1 LKGAEKMDYIT
12 IADIDGKG
20 YYQLN
25 KNLFNNQYYQK
36 KTKKIKTIKNKKIEV
51 TTVKDNLSDTSKILY
66 SILCDQLRRS
76 LENGWWDELKRVYVK
91 FSIEK
96 LATILNKSKD
106 TIVTCKKELEE
117 NALIKI
123 KDGGIGRADVFYIG
137 KVKDRP
143 VEDIEIE
150 LLDQTVSS
158 KDNFNEPVESFDQ
171 SKTSGKPVENVD
183 SKPVENVDSINLLYK
198 TNNKTSSSEEVR
210 RSSYN
215 FLNKFELQSATKMFI
230 RKNVHD
236 LTEDLFVET
245 YNKVKKELETGKIK
259 DFEAVLYK
267 ALKGE
272 WAFSKAIKDEVPT
285 TEKIKKRV
293 MKLYNYWVDSPYSPK
308 ERLEKF
314 NKDTVNY
321 PNEIVEEYKNKLI
334 KFLKENGELIE

>member
-1 LKGAEKMDYIT
+1 MDYIT

-183 SKPVENVDSINLLYK
+183 SKLVENVDSINLLYK

-230 RKNVHD
+230 RKNIHN
-236 LTEDLFVET
+236 LTEELFIET

-259 DFEAVLYK
+259 DFEAALYK

-272 WAFSKAIKDEVPT
+272 WAFSKAIKDGIPT
-285 TEKIKKRV
+285 TEEIRKRV

-308 ERLEKF
+308 ETLEKF
-314 NKDTVNY
+314 NKDTANY
-321 PNEIVEEYKNKLI
+321 PDEIVEEYKNKLI
-334 KFLKENGELIE
+334 EFLKKNEELIE

>member
-1 LKGAEKMDYIT
+1 MDYIT

-51 TTVKDNLSDTSKILY
+51 TTVKDTLSDTSKILY

-76 LENGWWDELKRVYVK
+76 LENGWWDEHKRVYVK

-96 LATILNKSKD
+96 LAVLLNKSKD
-106 TIVTCKKELEE
+106 TIVACKKELEE

-123 KDGGIGRADVFYIG
+123 KDNGIGRADVFYIG
-137 KVKDRP
+137 KVKGRP
-143 VEDIEIE
+143 VEDIEFE
-150 LLDQTVSS
+150 LIDQTLSL
-158 KDNFNEPVESFDQ
+158 KDNFDEPVESFDW

-293 MKLYNYWVDSPYSPK
+293 MKLYNYWVDSPYSAK

>member
-1 LKGAEKMDYIT
+1 MDYIT

-137 KVKDRP
+137 KVKGRP
-143 VEDIEIE
+143 VEDIEFE
-150 LLDQTVSS
+150 LIDQTLSL
-158 KDNFNEPVESFDQ
+158 KDNFDEPVESFDW

-334 KFLKENGELIE
+334 EFLKENKELIE

>member
-1 LKGAEKMDYIT
+1 MDYIT

-171 SKTSGKPVENVD
+171 SKVSTSRK
-183 SKPVENVDSINLLYK
+183 LLVNQSRMS
-198 TNNKTSSSEEVR
+198 TRNQSKTST
-210 RSSYN
+210 
-215 FLNKFELQSATKMFI
+215 L
-230 RKNVHD
+230 
-236 LTEDLFVET
+236 LT
-245 YNKVKKELETGKIK
+245 YYIK
-259 DFEAVLYK
+259 LI
-267 ALKGE
+267 
-272 WAFSKAIKDEVPT
+272 IK
-285 TEKIKKRV
+285 
-293 MKLYNYWVDSPYSPK
+293 LLL
-308 ERLEKF
+308 LEKQE
-314 NKDTVNY
+314 
-321 PNEIVEEYKNKLI
+321 EILMN
-334 KFLKENGELIE
+334 F

>member
-1 LKGAEKMDYIT
+1 MDYIT

-183 SKPVENVDSINLLYK
+183 SKPVENVDPINLLYK
-198 TNNKTSSSEEVR
+198 TNNKTSSSGEAR
-210 RSSYN
+210 RNSYE
-215 FLNKFELQSATKMFI
+215 FLNKFELQPATKMFI
-230 RKNVHD
+230 RKNIHD

-285 TEKIKKRV
+285 TEKIRKRV

-308 ERLEKF
+308 ETLEKF
-314 NKDTVNY
+314 NKDTANY
-321 PNEIVEEYKNKLI
+321 PDEIVEEYKNKLI
-334 KFLKENGELIE
+334 KFLKENEELIE

>member
-1 LKGAEKMDYIT
+1 MDYIT

-321 PNEIVEEYKNKLI
+321 PNKIVEEYKNKLI

>member
-1 LKGAEKMDYIT
+1 MDYIT

-25 KNLFNNQYYQK
+25 KNLFNNQHYQK
-36 KTKKIKTIKNKKIEV
+36 KIKKIKTIKNKKIEV
-51 TTVKDNLSDTSKILY
+51 TTTRDTLSDTSKILY

-76 LENGWWDELKRVYVK
+76 LENGWWDEHKRVYVK

-123 KDGGIGRADVFYIG
+123 KDDGIGKADVFYIG
-137 KVKDRP
+137 KVKGRP

-150 LLDQTVSS
+150 LLDQTVPL
-158 KDNFNEPVESFDQ
+158 KDNFNEPVETFDW

-198 TNNKTSSSEEVR
+198 TNNKTSSGEVR
-210 RSSYN
+210 RSSYE
-215 FLNKFELQSATKMFI
+215 FLNKFELQAATKMFI
-230 RKNVHD
+230 RKNIND
-236 LTEDLFVET
+236 LTEDLFVQT

-272 WAFSKAIKDEVPT
+272 WAFSKTKKDGVPT
-285 TEKIKKRV
+285 TEEIRKRV
-293 MKLYNYWVDSPYSPK
+293 IKLYNYWVDSPYSSK
-308 ERLEKF
+308 ETLENF
-314 NKDTVNY
+314 NKDTANL
-321 PNEIVEEYKNKLI
+321 PIEIVEEYKNKLI
-334 KFLKENGELIE
+334 ESLKKNEELIE

>member
-1 LKGAEKMDYIT
+1 MDYIT

-25 KNLFNNQYYQK
+25 KNLFNNQHYQK
-36 KTKKIKTIKNKKIEV
+36 KIKKIKTIKNKQVEV
-51 TTVKDNLSDTSKILY
+51 ITIKDNLSDTSKILY

-76 LENGWWDELKRVYVK
+76 LESGWWDEHKRVYVK

-96 LATILNKSKD
+96 LANLLNKSKD
-106 TIVTCKKELEE
+106 TIVTCKKELEK

-123 KDGGIGRADVFYIG
+123 KDDGIGRADVFYIG
-137 KVKDRP
+137 KVKGRP
-143 VEDIEIE
+143 IENIE
-150 LLDQTVSS
+150 FELIDQTLSL
-158 KDNFNEPVESFDQ
+158 KDNFNKPVESFDW

-183 SKPVENVDSINLLYK
+183 SEPVENVDSINLLYK
-198 TNNKTSSSEEVR
+198 TNNKTSSSGEAR
-210 RSSYN
+210 RNSYE
-215 FLNKFELQSATKMFI
+215 FLNKFELQPATKMFI
-230 RKNVHD
+230 RKNIHD

-293 MKLYNYWVDSPYSPK
+293 MKLYNYWVDSPYSSK

>member
-1 LKGAEKMDYIT
+1 MDYIT

-293 MKLYNYWVDSPYSPK
+293 MKLYNYWVDSPYSAK

>member
-1 LKGAEKMDYIT
+1 MDYIT

-25 KNLFNNQYYQK
+25 KNLFNNQHYQK
-36 KTKKIKTIKNKKIEV
+36 KIKKIKTIKNKKIEV

-230 RKNVHD
+230 RKNIHN
-236 LTEDLFVET
+236 LTEELFIET

-259 DFEAVLYK
+259 DFEAALYK

>member
-1 LKGAEKMDYIT
+1 MDYIT

-25 KNLFNNQYYQK
+25 KNLFNNQHYQK
-36 KTKKIKTIKNKKIEV
+36 KIKKIKTIKNKKIEV

-230 RKNVHD
+230 RKNIHN
-236 LTEDLFVET
+236 LTEELFIET

-259 DFEAVLYK
+259 DFEAALYK

-334 KFLKENGELIE
+334 KFLEENGELIE

>member
-1 LKGAEKMDYIT
+1 MDYIT

-25 KNLFNNQYYQK
+25 KNLFNNQHYQK
-36 KTKKIKTIKNKKIEV
+36 KIKKIKTIKNKKVEV
-51 TTVKDNLSDTSKILY
+51 ATIKDNLSDTSKILY

-76 LENGWWDELKRVYVK
+76 LENGWWDEHKRVYVK

-96 LATILNKSKD
+96 LAVLLNKSKD
-106 TIVTCKKELEE
+106 TIVACKKELEE

-123 KDGGIGRADVFYIG
+123 KDDGIGRADVFYIG
-137 KVKDRP
+137 KVKGRP

-150 LLDQTVSS
+150 LLDQTLSL
-158 KDNFNEPVESFDQ
+158 KDNFDEPVENVDW

-183 SKPVENVDSINLLYK
+183 SEPVENVDPINLLYK
-198 TNNKTSSSEEVR
+198 PNNKTSSSGEAR
-210 RSSYN
+210 RSSYE
-215 FLNKFELQSATKMFI
+215 FLNKFELQNATKMFI
-230 RKNVHD
+230 RKNIHD

-272 WAFSKAIKDEVPT
+272 WAFSKATREEVPT
-285 TEKIKKRV
+285 SEETRKKIIKIC
-293 MKLYNYWVDSPYSPK
+293 NYWIDSPYSAN
-308 ERLEKF
+308 EKIDNF
-314 NKDTVNY
+314 IKDAEGL
-321 PNEIVEEYKNKLI
+321 PFEIIEEYKNKLI
-334 KFLKENGELIE
+334 EFLKKNEELIE

>member
-1 LKGAEKMDYIT
+1 MDYIT

-25 KNLFNNQYYQK
+25 KNLFNNQHYQQK
-36 KTKKIKTIKNKKIEV
+36 IKKIKTIKNKKVEV
-51 TTVKDNLSDTSKILY
+51 ITIKDKLSDTSKILY

-76 LENGWWDELKRVYVK
+76 LVNGWWDEFKRVYVK

-123 KDGGIGRADVFYIG
+123 KDDGIGRADVFYIG
-137 KVKDRP
+137 KVRDRP
-143 VEDIEIE
+143 VEDIEFE
-150 LLDQTVSS
+150 LIDQTSS
-158 KDNFNEPVESFDQ
+158 LKDNFNEPVESFDW

-183 SKPVENVDSINLLYK
+183 SKPVENFDSINLLYK

>member
-1 LKGAEKMDYIT
+1 MDYIT

-25 KNLFNNQYYQK
+25 KNLFNNQHYQK
-36 KTKKIKTIKNKKIEV
+36 KIKKIKTIKNKQIEV

-293 MKLYNYWVDSPYSPK
+293 MKLYNYWVDSPYSAK

>member
-1 LKGAEKMDYIT
+1 MDYIT

-25 KNLFNNQYYQK
+25 KNLFNNQHYQK
-36 KTKKIKTIKNKKIEV
+36 KIKKIKTIKNKQVEV
-51 TTVKDNLSDTSKILY
+51 ITIKDNLSDTSKILY

-76 LENGWWDELKRVYVK
+76 LESGWWDEHKRVYVK

-96 LATILNKSKD
+96 LAVLLNKSKD
-106 TIVTCKKELEE
+106 TIVACKKELEE

-123 KDGGIGRADVFYIG
+123 KDNGIGRADVFYIG
-137 KVKDRP
+137 KVKGRP
-143 VEDIEIE
+143 VEDIEFE
-150 LLDQTVSS
+150 LIDQTLSL
-158 KDNFNEPVESFDQ
+158 KDNFDEPVESFDW

-198 TNNKTSSSEEVR
+198 TNNKTSSSEKVR

-230 RKNVHD
+230 RKNIHD
-236 LTEDLFVET
+236 LTEDLFVKT

-285 TEKIKKRV
+285 AEKIRKRV

-308 ERLEKF
+308 ETLEKF
-314 NKDTVNY
+314 NKDTANY
-321 PNEIVEEYKNKLI
+321 PDEIVEEYKNKLI
-334 KFLKENGELIE
+334 EFLKENKELIE

>member
-1 LKGAEKMDYIT
+1 MDYIT

-123 KDGGIGRADVFYIG
+123 KDGRIGRADVFYIG

-183 SKPVENVDSINLLYK
+183 SKLVENVDSINLLYK

-230 RKNVHD
+230 RKNIHN
-236 LTEDLFVET
+236 LTEELFIET

-259 DFEAVLYK
+259 DFEAALYK

-285 TEKIKKRV
+285 TEKIRKRV

-308 ERLEKF
+308 ETLEKF
-314 NKDTVNY
+314 NKDTANY
-321 PNEIVEEYKNKLI
+321 PDEIVEEYKNKLI

>member
-1 LKGAEKMDYIT
+1 MDYIT

-25 KNLFNNQYYQK
+25 KNLFNNQHYQQK
-36 KTKKIKTIKNKKIEV
+36 IKKIKTIKNKKVEV
-51 TTVKDNLSDTSKILY
+51 ITIKDKLSDTSKILY

-76 LENGWWDELKRVYVK
+76 LVNGWWDEFKRVYVK

-123 KDGGIGRADVFYIG
+123 KDDGIGRADVFYIG
-137 KVKDRP
+137 KVRDRP
-143 VEDIEIE
+143 VEDIEFE
-150 LLDQTVSS
+150 LIDQTSS
-158 KDNFNEPVESFDQ
+158 LKDNFNEPVESFDW

-183 SKPVENVDSINLLYK
+183 SKPVENFDSINLLYK
-198 TNNKTSSSEEVR
+198 TNNKTSSSGEAR
-210 RSSYN
+210 RNSYE
-215 FLNKFELQSATKMFI
+215 FLNNFELQPATKMFI
-230 RKNVHD
+230 RKNIND

-272 WAFSKAIKDEVPT
+272 WAFSKAIKDEVLT
-285 TEKIKKRV
+285 TEKIRKRV
-293 MKLYNYWVDSPYSPK
+293 IKLYNYWVDSPYSPK

>member
-1 LKGAEKMDYIT
+1 MDYIT

-230 RKNVHD
+230 RKNIHD

-293 MKLYNYWVDSPYSPK
+293 MKLYNYWVDSPYSAK

>member
-1 LKGAEKMDYIT
+1 MDYIT

-25 KNLFNNQYYQK
+25 KNLFNNQHYQK
-36 KTKKIKTIKNKKIEV
+36 KIKKIKTIKNKQIEV

-66 SILCDQLRRS
+66 SILCNQLRRS
-76 LENGWWDELKRVYVK
+76 LENGWWDEFKRVYVK

-123 KDGGIGRADVFYIG
+123 KDDGIGKADVFYIG
-137 KVKDRP
+137 KVKGRP

-150 LLDQTVSS
+150 LLDQTAPL
-158 KDNFNEPVESFDQ
+158 KDNFNEPVENVDW

-183 SKPVENVDSINLLYK
+183 SKPVENVDPINLLYK
-198 TNNKTSSSEEVR
+198 PNNKTSSSGEAR
-210 RSSYN
+210 RSSYE
-215 FLNKFELQSATKMFI
+215 FLNKFELQAATKMFI
-230 RKNVHD
+230 GKNICD

-245 YNKVKKELETGKIK
+245 YNKVKKDFKTGKIK

-272 WAFSKAIKDEVPT
+272 WAFSKTIKDEVPT
-285 TEKIKKRV
+285 AEETRKKV

-308 ERLEKF
+308 EILEKF
-314 NKDTVNY
+314 SKDTANL
-321 PNEIVEEYKNKLI
+321 PNEIVDEYKNKLI
-334 KFLKENGELIE
+334 EYLKNKELSNE

>member
-1 LKGAEKMDYIT
+1 MDYIT

-25 KNLFNNQYYQK
+25 KNLFNNQHYQK
-36 KTKKIKTIKNKKIEV
+36 KIKKIKTIKNKQVEV
-51 TTVKDNLSDTSKILY
+51 ITIKDNLSDTSKILY

-76 LENGWWDELKRVYVK
+76 LENGWWDEHKRVYVK

-96 LATILNKSKD
+96 LANLLNKSKD

-123 KDGGIGRADVFYIG
+123 KDDGIGRADVFYIG
-137 KVKDRP
+137 KVKGRP
-143 VEDIEIE
+143 IEDIEFE
-150 LLDQTVSS
+150 LIDQTLSL
-158 KDNFNEPVESFDQ
+158 KDNFNKPVESFDW

-183 SKPVENVDSINLLYK
+183 SEPVENVDFINLLYK
-198 TNNKTSSSEEVR
+198 TNNKTSSSEKVR

-215 FLNKFELQSATKMFI
+215 FLNKFKLQSATKMFI
-230 RKNVHD
+230 RKNIHD

-272 WAFSKAIKDEVPT
+272 WAFSKAVKDEVPT
-285 TEKIKKRV
+285 TEKIRKRV

-308 ERLEKF
+308 ETLEKF
-314 NKDTVNY
+314 NKDTANY
-321 PNEIVEEYKNKLI
+321 PDEIVEEYKNKLI

>member
-1 LKGAEKMDYIT
+1 MDYIT

-230 RKNVHD
+230 RKNIHD

>member
-1 LKGAEKMDYIT
+1 MDYIT

-230 RKNVHD
+230 RKNIHD

-285 TEKIKKRV
+285 TEKIRKRV
-293 MKLYNYWVDSPYSPK
+293 MKLYNYWVDSPYSAK

>member
-1 LKGAEKMDYIT
+1 MDYIT

-36 KTKKIKTIKNKKIEV
+36 KIKKIKTIKNKKVEI
-51 TTVKDNLSDTSKILY
+51 TTVKDTLSDTSKILY

-76 LENGWWDELKRVYVK
+76 LENGWWDEHKRVYVK

-96 LATILNKSKD
+96 LAVLLNKSKD
-106 TIVTCKKELEE
+106 TIVACKKELEE

-123 KDGGIGRADVFYIG
+123 KDNGIGRADVFYIG
-137 KVKDRP
+137 KVKGRP
-143 VEDIEIE
+143 VEDIEFE
-150 LLDQTVSS
+150 LIDQTLPL
-158 KDNFNEPVESFDQ
+158 KDNFDEPVESFDW

-183 SKPVENVDSINLLYK
+183 SEPVENVDPINLLYK
-198 TNNKTSSSEEVR
+198 TNNKTSSSEKVR

-230 RKNVHD
+230 RKNIHD
-236 LTEDLFVET
+236 PTEDLFVET

-272 WAFSKAIKDEVPT
+272 WAFSKAVKDEVPT
-285 TEKIKKRV
+285 TEKIRKRV

-308 ERLEKF
+308 ETLEKF
-314 NKDTVNY
+314 NKDTANY
-321 PNEIVEEYKNKLI
+321 PDEIVEEYKNKLI

>member
-1 LKGAEKMDYIT
+1 MDYIT

-25 KNLFNNQYYQK
+25 KNLFNNQHYQK
-36 KTKKIKTIKNKKIEV
+36 KIKKIKTIKNKQVEV
-51 TTVKDNLSDTSKILY
+51 ITIKDNLSDTSKILY

-76 LENGWWDELKRVYVK
+76 LESGWWDEHKRVYVK

-96 LATILNKSKD
+96 LANLLNKSKD

-123 KDGGIGRADVFYIG
+123 KDDGIGRADVFYIG
-137 KVKDRP
+137 KVKGRP
-143 VEDIEIE
+143 IEDIEFE
-150 LLDQTVSS
+150 LIDQTLSL
-158 KDNFNEPVESFDQ
+158 KDNFNKPVETFDW

-183 SKPVENVDSINLLYK
+183 SEPVENVDSINLLYK
-198 TNNKTSSSEEVR
+198 TNNKTSSSGKAR
-210 RSSYN
+210 RNSYE

-230 RKNVHD
+230 RKNIHD

-272 WAFSKAIKDEVPT
+272 WAFSKAVKDEVPT
-285 TEKIKKRV
+285 TEKIRKRV

-308 ERLEKF
+308 EKLEKF
-314 NKDTVNY
+314 NKDTANY

>member
-1 LKGAEKMDYIT
+1 MDYIT

-171 SKTSGKPVENVD
+171 SRMSTRNQSKTST
-183 SKPVENVDSINLLYK
+183 LL
-198 TNNKTSSSEEVR
+198 
-210 RSSYN
+210 
-215 FLNKFELQSATKMFI
+215 
-230 RKNVHD
+230 
-236 LTEDLFVET
+236 T
-245 YNKVKKELETGKIK
+245 YYIK
-259 DFEAVLYK
+259 LI
-267 ALKGE
+267 
-272 WAFSKAIKDEVPT
+272 IK
-285 TEKIKKRV
+285 
-293 MKLYNYWVDSPYSPK
+293 LLL
-308 ERLEKF
+308 LEKQE
-314 NKDTVNY
+314 
-321 PNEIVEEYKNKLI
+321 EILMN
-334 KFLKENGELIE
+334 F

>member
-1 LKGAEKMDYIT
+1 MDYIT

-36 KTKKIKTIKNKKIEV
+36 KTKKIKTIKNKKVEV
-51 TTVKDNLSDTSKILY
+51 TTVKDTLSDTSKILY

-76 LENGWWDELKRVYVK
+76 LENGWWDEHKRVYVK

-96 LATILNKSKD
+96 LAVLLNKSKD
-106 TIVTCKKELEE
+106 TIVACKKELEK

-123 KDGGIGRADVFYIG
+123 KDNGIGRADVFYIG
-137 KVKDRP
+137 KVKGRP
-143 VEDIEIE
+143 VEDIEFE
-150 LLDQTVSS
+150 LIDQTLSL
-158 KDNFNEPVESFDQ
+158 KDNFDESVESFDW

-183 SKPVENVDSINLLYK
+183 SKPVENVDPINLLYK
-198 TNNKTSSSEEVR
+198 TNNKTSSSGEAR
-210 RSSYN
+210 RNSYE
-215 FLNKFELQSATKMFI
+215 FLNKFELQPATKMFI
-230 RKNVHD
+230 RKNIHN

-245 YNKVKKELETGKIK
+245 YDKVKKELETGKIK

-267 ALKGE
+267 ALRGE
-272 WAFSKAIKDEVPT
+272 WAFSKAVKDEVPT
-285 TEKIKKRV
+285 TEKIRKRV

-308 ERLEKF
+308 EKLEKF
-314 NKDTVNY
+314 NKDTANY

>member
-1 LKGAEKMDYIT
+1 MDYIT

-25 KNLFNNQYYQK
+25 KNLFNNQHYQK
-36 KTKKIKTIKNKKIEV
+36 KIKKIKTIKNKQVEV
-51 TTVKDNLSDTSKILY
+51 ITIKDNLSDTSKILY

-76 LENGWWDELKRVYVK
+76 LESGWWDEHKRVYVK

-96 LATILNKSKD
+96 LANLLNKSKD

-123 KDGGIGRADVFYIG
+123 KDDGIGRADVFYIG
-137 KVKDRP
+137 KVKGRP
-143 VEDIEIE
+143 IEDIEFE
-150 LLDQTVSS
+150 LIDQTLSL
-158 KDNFNEPVESFDQ
+158 KDNFNKPVETFDW

-183 SKPVENVDSINLLYK
+183 SEPVENVDSINLLYK

-285 TEKIKKRV
+285 TEKIRKRV

-308 ERLEKF
+308 ETLEKF
-314 NKDTVNY
+314 NKDTANY

>member
-1 LKGAEKMDYIT
+1 MDYIT

-25 KNLFNNQYYQK
+25 KNLFNNQHYQK
-36 KTKKIKTIKNKKIEV
+36 KIKKIKTIKNKKIEV

-123 KDGGIGRADVFYIG
+123 KDDGIGRADVFYIG
-137 KVKDRP
+137 KVKGRP
-143 VEDIEIE
+143 IEDIEFE
-150 LLDQTVSS
+150 LIDQTLSL
-158 KDNFNEPVESFDQ
+158 KDNFNKPVETFDQ

-215 FLNKFELQSATKMFI
+215 FLNKFELQSATKIFI
-230 RKNVHD
+230 RKNIHD

-272 WAFSKAIKDEVPT
+272 WAFSKAVKDEVPT
-285 TEKIKKRV
+285 TEKIRKRV

-308 ERLEKF
+308 ETLEKF
-314 NKDTVNY
+314 NKDTANY
-321 PNEIVEEYKNKLI
+321 PDEIVEEYKNKLI

>member
-1 LKGAEKMDYIT
+1 MDYIT

-25 KNLFNNQYYQK
+25 KNLFNNQHYQK
-36 KTKKIKTIKNKKIEV
+36 KIKKIKTIKNKKIEV

-123 KDGGIGRADVFYIG
+123 KDDGIGRADVFYIG
-137 KVKDRP
+137 KVKGRP
-143 VEDIEIE
+143 IEDIEFE
-150 LLDQTVSS
+150 LIDQTLSL
-158 KDNFNEPVESFDQ
+158 KDNFNKPVETFDQ

-230 RKNVHD
+230 RKNIHD

-293 MKLYNYWVDSPYSPK
+293 MKLYNYWVDSPYSAK

-314 NKDTVNY
+314 NKDTANY
-321 PNEIVEEYKNKLI
+321 PDEIVEEYKNKLI

>member
-1 LKGAEKMDYIT
+1 MDYIT

-25 KNLFNNQYYQK
+25 KNLFNNQHYQK
-36 KTKKIKTIKNKKIEV
+36 KIKKIKTIKNKQVEV
-51 TTVKDNLSDTSKILY
+51 ITIKDNLSDTSKILY

-76 LENGWWDELKRVYVK
+76 LESGWWDEHKRVYVK

-96 LATILNKSKD
+96 LANLLNKSKD
-106 TIVTCKKELEE
+106 TIVTCKKELEK

-123 KDGGIGRADVFYIG
+123 KDDGIGRADVFYIG
-137 KVKDRP
+137 KVKGRP
-143 VEDIEIE
+143 IEDIEFE
-150 LLDQTVSS
+150 LIDQTLSL
-158 KDNFNEPVESFDQ
+158 KDNFNKPVESFDW

-183 SKPVENVDSINLLYK
+183 SEPVENVDSINLLYK
-198 TNNKTSSSEEVR
+198 TNNKTSSSGEAR
-210 RSSYN
+210 RNSYE
-215 FLNKFELQSATKMFI
+215 FLNKFELQPATKMFI
-230 RKNVHD
+230 RKNIHD

-293 MKLYNYWVDSPYSPK
+293 MKLYNYWVDSPYSSK

>member
-1 LKGAEKMDYIT
+1 MLKQDYLLRQVESL
-12 IADIDGKG
+12 AMSLSK
-20 YYQLN
+20 LFFN
-25 KNLFNNQYYQK
+25 KDMVQYK
-36 KTKKIKTIKNKKIEV
+36 LEE
-51 TTVKDNLSDTSKILY
+51 KDNLSDTSKILY

-321 PNEIVEEYKNKLI
+321 PNKIVEEYKNKLI

>member
-1 LKGAEKMDYIT
+1 MDYIT

-25 KNLFNNQYYQK
+25 KNLFNNQHYQK
-36 KTKKIKTIKNKKIEV
+36 KIKKIKTIKNKQIEV

-76 LENGWWDELKRVYVK
+76 LENGWWDEFKRVYVK

-123 KDGGIGRADVFYIG
+123 KDDGIGKADVFYIG
-137 KVKDRP
+137 KVKGRP

-150 LLDQTVSS
+150 LLDQTVPL
-158 KDNFNEPVESFDQ
+158 KDNFNEPVETFDW

-183 SKPVENVDSINLLYK
+183 SKPVENVDPINLLYK
-198 TNNKTSSSEEVR
+198 PNNKTSSSGEAR
-210 RSSYN
+210 RSSYE
-215 FLNKFELQSATKMFI
+215 FLNKFELQAATKMFI
-230 RKNVHD
+230 RKSIHD

-245 YNKVKKELETGKIK
+245 YNKVKKEFETGKIK

-272 WAFSKAIKDEVPT
+272 WAFSKVIKDEAPT
-285 TEKIKKRV
+285 LEEMRKKTIKIC
-293 MKLYNYWVDSPYSPK
+293 NYWIDSPYTDK
-308 ERLEKF
+308 EKIENFL
-314 NKDTVNY
+314 KDTADLPV
-321 PNEIVEEYKNKLI
+321 EIVEEYKNKLI
-334 KFLKENGELIE
+334 EFLNKSKELIE

>member
-1 LKGAEKMDYIT
+1 MDYIT

-230 RKNVHD
+230 RKNIHD

-285 TEKIKKRV
+285 TEKIRKRV
-293 MKLYNYWVDSPYSPK
+293 MKLYNYWVDSPYSAK

-334 KFLKENGELIE
+334 EFLKKNEELIE